1 MRVAKRLVNGFT
13 RTSNLTIL
21 AVVVAASVLTIDRL
35 LLKIGLA
42 AEAIY
47 LLAYI
52 FWPKS
57 FRLPAKTVAAPDSEG
72 ESSNREP
79 LKRFIWYFLAPPE
92 KHRVEFLD
100 GVLVIVTVLGFVV
113 IAFFG
118 FGKHL
123 LTNPWPYLTH
133 AEGWDMGALIWTGF
147 FLLYYTWKFPLTNVR
162 MVDKAIISIIGWG
175 SLPLI
180 FAAALTMKR
189 PILHVFFVWLIGV
202 VFFSID
208 LLLWKRHP
216 DRDERELSRT
226 TLIWADTPMV
236 VAFLVLLLYLVSHQD
251 TEHETFVSGI
261 VSCQLLISNAVF
273 IVTEFGLLN
282 SPDSPAEKTSEP
294 HEAAPGH

>member
-1 MRVAKRLVNGFT
+1 MSVAKRFADGFT
-13 RTSNLTIL
+13 RTANLTIL
-21 AVVVAASVLTIDRL
+21 TVVVAASVLTIDRL

-42 AEAIY
+42 VEAIY
-47 LLAYI
+47 LLAYL

-57 FRLPAKTVAAPDSEG
+57 FRLAKPVAPTPTEDQ
-72 ESSNREP
+72 SSDRQA
-79 LKRFIWYFLAPPE
+79 LKRFTWYLLAPPS
-92 KHRVEFLD
+92 KHRVQFLD
-100 GVLVIVTVLGFVV
+100 GVLVVVTVLGFVV

-123 LTNPWPYLTH
+123 LSNPWPYLTH

-180 FAAALTMKR
+180 FAAALTMKQ
-189 PILHVFFVWLIGV
+189 PVWHVFFVWLIGV

-216 DRDERELSRT
+216 DREERELSRT

-236 VAFLVLLLYLVSHQD
+236 VAFVVLLLYLLYHRD
-251 TEHETFVSGI
+251 TEHEMFVSGI
-261 VSCQLLISNAVF
+261 VSCQLLISNSVF
-273 IVTEFGLLN
+273 IVTEFGLLQ
-282 SPDSPAEKTSEP
+282 SPDSAAEKISDAKEGS
-294 HEAAPGH
+294 HGH